1 LNRLILAVLL
11 AFLPAAATA
20 QDAEWLI
27 APYAWVPDIG
37 LSQSSGGGG
46 GISGSDLL
54 DKTDAAGM
62 IRVEAAKGRWGVSVD
77 YLWLGLSDERTESIT
92 DPIPANVTVR
102 GELDLGAVELAGIY
116 RPTGEADGLS
126 LLFGMRYINSEKTV
140 LVIFPPP
147 VPTDRVDDDTSVTD
161 VMLGARYTHR
171 IGQRWDLNLR
181 GDYGFGDS
189 EGTLNLVA
197 SAGFRFN
204 DVFATQ
210 LGYRYMDLEY
220 KDASSDTID
229 IELSGPFL
237 GLVFRF

>member
-1 LNRLILAVLL
+1 MNRLILVALL

-20 QDAEWLI
+20 QDAEWLV
-27 APYAWVPDIG
+27 APYAWVSDIG
-37 LSQSSGGGG
+37 LSQSSGASG

-54 DKTDAAGM
+54 DKSDAAGM
-62 IRVEAAKGRWGVSVD
+62 IRIEAAKGRWGVSVD
-77 YLWLGLSDERTESIT
+77 YLWLALSDERAVSIEN
-92 DPIPANVTVR
+92 PIPATVTVR
-102 GELDLGAVELAGIY
+102 GELDLGVVELAGIY
-116 RPTGEADGLS
+116 RPTGKADGLNF
-126 LLFGMRYINSEKTV
+126 LFGMRRINVDTTV

-147 VPTDRVDDDTSVTD
+147 TPTERFDDDTSLTD

-171 IGQRWDLNLR
+171 IGRNWDLNLR

-189 EGTLNLVA
+189 EGALNLLA

-204 DVFATQ
+204 DTFATQ

-220 KDASSDTID
+220 ENSSSETVEID
-229 IELSGPFL
+229 LSGPFL